1 MGLLNRVF
9 GGPSRMNT
17 AAGPFSSE
25 FFKAFK
31 QAVCM
36 QCGREINAR
45 SLFGNSLVVEPRRVV
60 IKCLL
65 CREDRTPEK
74 DDGIPP
80 LHKRVDLDW
89 VIYCIHE
96 HTDEHTGELMSWF
109 YVLNGLRFGGD
120 SAFSKVGIRCGIPY
134 GPMKASLAYGNLASA
149 ETCGECGVPWN
160 RDWYTDSNYDRVW
173 IDRDSDKC
181 PGCGLPHKRQ
191 FHMRIGRD
199 EEEFCLTK
207 GVKQN

>member
-45 SLFGNSLVVEPRRVV
+45 SLFGNSLVVKPRRVV
-60 IKCLL
+60 INCLS

-74 DDGIPP
+74 DHESWSF
-80 LHKRVDLDW
+80 HKQVDLDYA
-89 VIYCIHE
+89 IYCIHE
-96 HTDEHTGELMSWF
+96 HTDKHTGEFMSWF
-109 YVLNGLRFGGD
+109 YVLNGLRYGSFHGFQRSG
-120 SAFSKVGIRCGIPY
+120 RTGIPY
-134 GPMKASLAYGNLASA
+134 GPMMTNLAYGNLAPA
-149 ETCGECGVPWN
+149 QECAECGVPWN
-160 RDWYTDSNYDRVW
+160 RDWYSDDNYERVW